1 MPAGAHRLDEYLQ
14 ATRLS
19 IDIDRVNLDIDLT
32 PGVSV
37 ASRILGWMDT
47 NGDGEISTAESE
59 AYARQVLSA
68 VALSVDGRAVPITFV
83 DNRFPNARDMTA
95 GIGTIRLRATSK
107 MPPASSGRHQ
117 LAYVNDHRSDLS
129 VYLVNALVPA
139 DPRIRI
145 TDQRRDPAQ
154 HRLTLD
160 YDVTTPSASSR
171 TAWLLA
177 GLAAVGLLAVTRRAS
192 ARRTSCRSTPTG
204 LHYVRSGSD
213 LDFPIVAERVTHVSR
228 RTVIPFATIG
238 KSRSDPY
245 EKGTVD
251 GSKEG

>member
-47 NGDGEISTAESE
+47 NGDGEISTMESE
-59 AYARQVLSA
+59 AYARAVLDS
-68 VALSVDGRAVPITFV
+68 VGLSVDGRAVPITF
-83 DNRFPNARDMTA
+83 DGQRFPNARDMTA
-95 GIGTIRLRATSK
+95 GTGTIRLRATSK
-107 MPPASSGRHQ
+107 MPPASSGRHR
-117 LAYVNDHRSDLS
+117 LVYLNNHRPDLS

-145 TDQRRDPAQ
+145 TDQRRDSAQ

-160 YDVTTPSASSR
+160 YEVTPRAGWAR
-171 TAWLLA
+171 TVWLLA
-177 GLAAVGLLAVTRRAS
+177 GLAAVGLLAVTRRT
-192 ARRTSCRSTPTG
+192 RR
-204 LHYVRSGSD
+204 
-213 LDFPIVAERVTHVSR
+213 
-228 RTVIPFATIG
+228 
-238 KSRSDPY
+238 
-245 EKGTVD
+245 
-251 GSKEG
+251 